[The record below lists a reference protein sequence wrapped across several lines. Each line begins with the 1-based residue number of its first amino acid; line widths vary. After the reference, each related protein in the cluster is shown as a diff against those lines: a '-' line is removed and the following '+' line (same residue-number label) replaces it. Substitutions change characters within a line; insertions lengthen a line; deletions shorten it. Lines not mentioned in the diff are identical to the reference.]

1 MPGSINS
8 DGSVYNA
15 SGVRV
20 GQINSDGTVYN
31 ATYTNVGNIE
41 RDGTVRNSI
50 GMIAGKVEDDGTVR
64 DSGFITIGKVD
75 DDGTVYDSNF
85 LRVCQIYNAPSPFL
99 PNKQDF
105 HKEKS
110 DCVWNFIVKRIS
122 TGLSQSFVSSVQ
134 NMMSTYTQPK
144 NIKPVSLTELLDEK
158 QPYEEI
164 DRLQDEDLSELN
176 DDDAMRSRIQG
187 SLLGLAVGDA
197 LGAAVEFRPY
207 SYMKSNRVTDMQG
220 GGTWG
225 LEAGKWT
232 DDTSMA
238 LCLAASFII
247 KGGFNAYD
255 QLVRYKWW
263 YTKGYM
269 SSTGKCF
276 DIGQATRD
284 AIRTFEK
291 RQRQCAKNSG
301 ISLSDGSMDRLN
313 QTQLSEIKFDV
324 NCGDSKA
331 AGNGPLM
338 RLAPVPLFYHCS
350 EVDAIQKAGFSA
362 TLTHGDKRASDAC
375 RFYSALI
382 WKAIHG
388 HSKDELLDPSSYQNK
403 FSPPLDADVMRIVK
417 GSYKEKKGYED
428 GIRGTGFI
436 LNSLEAAL
444 WAFYND
450 GCSFEKGALAAVNLG
465 DDTDTTAAI
474 YGQLAG
480 AAYGID
486 KIPERWREQIFER
499 KFIITLAN
507 GLFIHGKKLF
517 SSPKRK
523 SQFDIH
529 SDNADQTK
537 RRPKTPNESDC

>member
-1 MPGSINS
+1 M
-8 DGSVYNA
+8 A
-15 SGVRV
+15 KFL
-20 GQINSDGTVYN
+20 T
-31 ATYTNVGNIE
+31 
-41 RDGTVRNSI
+41 
-50 GMIAGKVEDDGTVR
+50 
-64 DSGFITIGKVD
+64 TI
-75 DDGTVYDSNF
+75 F
-85 LRVCQIYNAPSPFL
+85 
-99 PNKQDF
+99 
-105 HKEKS
+105 
-110 DCVWNFIVKRIS
+110 
-122 TGLSQSFVSSVQ
+122 SSMQ
-134 NMMSTYTQPK
+134 NMMSTCTQPK
-144 NIKPVSLTELLDEK
+144 NTKSVSLTELLDEK
-158 QPYEEI
+158 QPYEEY
-164 DRLQDEDLSELN
+164 DRLQDEELSKLN
-176 DDDAMRSRIQG
+176 DDDATLSRIQG

-197 LGAAVEFRPY
+197 LGAAVEFRSY
-207 SYMKSNRVTDMQG
+207 SYMKSNRVTDIQG

-238 LCLAASFII
+238 LCLAASFIV
-247 KGGFNAYD
+247 KDGFDAYD

-263 YTKGYM
+263 YRRGYM
-269 SSTGKCF
+269 SSTGNCF

-284 AIRTFEK
+284 AITTFEK
-291 RQRQCAKNSG
+291 RQRQCAKNLG
-301 ISLSDGSMDRLN
+301 ISPSDGSIDRLD
-313 QTQLSEIKFDV
+313 QTQLSEIKLDV
-324 NCGDSKA
+324 NCGDPKA

-350 EVDAIQKAGFSA
+350 EVDAIQKAGSSA

-388 HSKDELLDPSSYQNK
+388 HSKDELLDPKSYQNK

-450 GCSFEKGALAAVNLG
+450 ECSFEKGALAAVNLG

-499 KFIITLAN
+499 KFIVTLAN

-517 SSPKRK
+517 SSSKRK
-523 SQFDIH
+523 FEFDIH
-529 SDNADQTK
+529 SDNADQTN
-537 RRPKTPNESDC
+537 RRPKASNESDC